1 MVNSNVEALGII
13 FPNSHDSLVPELVGE
28 RLMASI
34 PFAGRYRMIDF
45 VLSSMVNSGI
55 GNVSIVVRKNY
66 HSLMDHLG
74 SGREWDLTRKN
85 GGLNIFP
92 PYAEKGIKVYNGRVE
107 GLVTI
112 LGFLRAQKEKYVV
125 MSDTDIAGNFDFG
138 AMIDAH
144 IASKAD
150 ITVVYTQEKLPAT
163 ALAADEESQ
172 DLYYTFNVNDD
183 GRIVGMEINSKD
195 TGLTNF
201 GMDIYIMEREFLI
214 QQISYAYTHGY
225 VNFGRDIILRQ
236 LDTLNVQGYRYDGY
250 IAQITGLKG
259 YFDENMRLLDDEN
272 LNALFSPSAIYTKIR
287 DDNPT
292 RYITGSNV
300 ENIMAADGCV
310 IEGEVENSVLFRGVK
325 VAKGAKVRNCVLMQ
339 DTVVEAGV
347 DIEYLVTDKNVVITE
362 GKELKGTDTFPV
374 YVAKNQK
381 V

>member
-55 GNVSIVVRKNY
+55 VNVSIVVRKNY

-339 DTVVEAGV
+339 DTVVEAGA